1 MKTNQTL
8 DKQKQDTTVTG
19 LLDIPAILLGLA
31 ALFGALN
38 YWFVKL
44 PHTIGLVV
52 IALAA
57 SLAVV
62 GLDLIVPTLG
72 LSIRVNG
79 FLESIDFNVTLM
91 QGMLSFLLFAG
102 ALHVDLGQLLS
113 RKWTILVLASFGVML
128 SSLIIG
134 GGFWLAA
141 TVLGLSLPL
150 IVCLVLGVIVTPTD
164 PVAVLGLL
172 KTLKVPSHLKA
183 KIAGESLFNDGVAV
197 VLFSIVVLLAFGG
210 YGPHGGEQ
218 GDQHSGSGSMT
229 FAAGLWLFAKEA
241 IGGALLGLIG
251 GLIAFWVIRRI
262 DDHVLEV
269 LVTLALVTGA
279 YSIALHLHLSGP
291 IAMVI
296 AGLLIGNQ
304 GTALAM
310 SDKTR
315 DHLEKFWELIDEIL
329 NSVLFLLI
337 GLEIVFI
344 LQNAGNGVPLPVVI
358 VLVVVVI
365 LLSVGARFTSIF
377 LPLQVKALRSDV
389 SRGTVPILTWA
400 GIRGGIS
407 VALAL
412 SLPESPERGLLL
424 LVTYCVVLFSVI
436 VQGLTVER
444 VIKRYFP

>member
-1 MKTNQTL
+1 M
-8 DKQKQDTTVTG
+8 TG

-52 IALAA
+52 IALVA

-62 GLDLIVPTLG
+62 ALDLVVPTLG
-72 LSIRVNG
+72 LSARVNG
-79 FLESIDFNVTLM
+79 FLESLDFNVTLM

-113 RKWTILVLASFGVML
+113 RKWTILVLASFGVVL

-134 GGFWLAA
+134 GGFWLTA
-141 TVLGLSLPL
+141 TALGLSLPL

-172 KTLKVPSHLKA
+172 KTLKVPAHLKA

-197 VLFSIVVLLAFGG
+197 VLFSIVVVLAFGG
-210 YGPHGGEQ
+210 YDAHGAEGSHGAE
-218 GDQHSGSGSMT
+218 GDHGAGGSSLT
-229 FAAGLWLFAKEA
+229 FTYGLWLFAKEA
-241 IGGALLGLIG
+241 IGGALLGLVG

-269 LVTLALVTGA
+269 IITLALVTGA

-310 SDKTR
+310 SEKTR

-344 LQNAGNGVPLPVVI
+344 LQNAGSGVSVPVII

-365 LLSVGARFTSIF
+365 LLSVGARFTAIF
-377 LPLQVKALRSDV
+377 LPLQVKALNSEV

>member
-1 MKTNQTL
+1 M
-8 DKQKQDTTVTG
+8 TG

-52 IALAA
+52 IALVA

-62 GLDLIVPTLG
+62 GLDLVVPTLG
-72 LSIRVNG
+72 LSARVNG
-79 FLESIDFNVTLM
+79 FLESLDFNVTLM

-113 RKWTILVLASFGVML
+113 RKWTILVLASFGVLL

-134 GGFWLAA
+134 GGFWLTA
-141 TVLGLSLPL
+141 TALGLSLPL

-172 KTLKVPSHLKA
+172 KTLKVPAHLKA

-197 VLFSIVVLLAFGG
+197 VLFSIVVVLAFGG
-210 YGPHGGEQ
+210 YGAHGAEGSHGAE
-218 GDQHSGSGSMT
+218 GDHTAGGSSLT
-229 FAAGLWLFAKEA
+229 FTYGLWLFAKEA
-241 IGGALLGLIG
+241 IGGALLGLVG

-269 LVTLALVTGA
+269 IVTLALVTGA
-279 YSIALHLHLSGP
+279 YSIALHLRLSGP

-344 LQNAGNGVPLPVVI
+344 LQNAGSGVPVPVII
-358 VLVVVVI
+358 VLVLVVI
-365 LLSVGARFTSIF
+365 LLSVGARFTAIF
-377 LPLQVKALRSDV
+377 LPLQIKALNSEV

>member
-1 MKTNQTL
+1 M
-8 DKQKQDTTVTG
+8 TG

-52 IALAA
+52 IALVA

-62 GLDLIVPTLG
+62 GLDLVVPTLG
-72 LSIRVNG
+72 LSARVNG
-79 FLESIDFNVTLM
+79 FLESLDFNVTLM

-113 RKWTILVLASFGVML
+113 RKWTILVLASFGVVL

-134 GGFWLAA
+134 GGFWLTA
-141 TVLGLSLPL
+141 TALGLSLPL

-172 KTLKVPSHLKA
+172 KTLKVPAHLKA

-197 VLFSIVVLLAFGG
+197 VLFSIVVVLAFGG
-210 YGPHGGEQ
+210 YGAHGAEGSHGAE
-218 GDQHSGSGSMT
+218 GDHGAGGSSLT
-229 FAAGLWLFAKEA
+229 FTYGLWLFAKEA
-241 IGGALLGLIG
+241 IGGALLGLVG

-269 LVTLALVTGA
+269 IVTLALVTGA

-344 LQNAGNGVPLPVVI
+344 LQNAGSGVSVPVII

-365 LLSVGARFTSIF
+365 LLSVGARFTAIF
-377 LPLQVKALRSDV
+377 LPLQIKALNSEV

>member
-1 MKTNQTL
+1 M
-8 DKQKQDTTVTG
+8 TG

-52 IALAA
+52 IALVA

-62 GLDLIVPTLG
+62 GLDLVVPTLG
-72 LSIRVNG
+72 LSARVNG
-79 FLESIDFNVTLM
+79 FLESLDFNVTLM

-113 RKWTILVLASFGVML
+113 RKWTILVLASFGVVL

-134 GGFWLAA
+134 GGFWLTA
-141 TVLGLSLPL
+141 TALGLSLPL

-172 KTLKVPSHLKA
+172 KTLKVPAHLKA

-197 VLFSIVVLLAFGG
+197 VLFSIVVVLAFGG
-210 YGPHGGEQ
+210 YGAHGAEGSHGAE
-218 GDQHSGSGSMT
+218 GDHGAGGGSLT
-229 FAAGLWLFAKEA
+229 FTYGLWLFAKEA
-241 IGGALLGLIG
+241 IGGALLGLVG

-269 LVTLALVTGA
+269 IVTLALVTGA

-344 LQNAGNGVPLPVVI
+344 LQNAGSGVSVPVII

-365 LLSVGARFTSIF
+365 LLSVGARFTAIF
-377 LPLQVKALRSDV
+377 LPLQIKALNSEV

>member
-1 MKTNQTL
+1 M
-8 DKQKQDTTVTG
+8 TG

-52 IALAA
+52 IALVA

-62 GLDLIVPTLG
+62 GLDLVVPTLG
-72 LSIRVNG
+72 LSARVNG
-79 FLESIDFNVTLM
+79 FLESLDFNVTLM

-113 RKWTILVLASFGVML
+113 RKWTILVLASFGVVL

-134 GGFWLAA
+134 GGFWLTA
-141 TVLGLSLPL
+141 TALGLSLPL

-172 KTLKVPSHLKA
+172 KTLKVPAHLKA

-197 VLFSIVVLLAFGG
+197 VLFSIVVVLAFGG
-210 YGPHGGEQ
+210 YGAHGAEGSHGAE
-218 GDQHSGSGSMT
+218 GDHGAGGSSLT
-229 FAAGLWLFAKEA
+229 FTYGLWLFAKEA
-241 IGGALLGLIG
+241 IGGALLGLVG

-269 LVTLALVTGA
+269 IVTLALVTGA

-344 LQNAGNGVPLPVVI
+344 LQNAGSGVSVPVII
-358 VLVVVVI
+358 VLVLVVI
-365 LLSVGARFTSIF
+365 LLSVGARFTAIF
-377 LPLQVKALRSDV
+377 LPLQIKALNSEV

>member
-1 MKTNQTL
+1 M
-8 DKQKQDTTVTG
+8 TG

-52 IALAA
+52 IALVA

-62 GLDLIVPTLG
+62 GLDLVVPTLG
-72 LSIRVNG
+72 LSARVNG
-79 FLESIDFNVTLM
+79 FLESLDFNVTLM

-113 RKWTILVLASFGVML
+113 RKWTILVLASFGVVL

-134 GGFWLAA
+134 GGFWLTA
-141 TVLGLSLPL
+141 TALGLSLPL

-172 KTLKVPSHLKA
+172 KTLKVPAHLKA

-197 VLFSIVVLLAFGG
+197 VLFSIVVVLAFGG
-210 YGPHGGEQ
+210 YGAHGAEGSHGAE
-218 GDQHSGSGSMT
+218 GDHGAGGSSLT
-229 FAAGLWLFAKEA
+229 FTYGLWLFAKEA
-241 IGGALLGLIG
+241 LGGALLGLVG

-269 LVTLALVTGA
+269 IVTLALVTGA

-344 LQNAGNGVPLPVVI
+344 LQNAGSGVSVPVII
-358 VLVVVVI
+358 VLVVVI
-365 LLSVGARFTSIF
+365 LLSVGARFTAIF
-377 LPLQVKALRSDV
+377 LPLQVKALNSEV

>member
-1 MKTNQTL
+1 M
-8 DKQKQDTTVTG
+8 TG

-52 IALAA
+52 IALVA

-62 GLDLIVPTLG
+62 GLDLVVPTLG
-72 LSIRVNG
+72 LSARVNG
-79 FLESIDFNVTLM
+79 FLESLDFNVTLM

-113 RKWTILVLASFGVML
+113 RKWTILVLASFGVVL

-134 GGFWLAA
+134 GGFWLTA
-141 TVLGLSLPL
+141 TALGLSLPL

-172 KTLKVPSHLKA
+172 KTLKVPAHLKA

-197 VLFSIVVLLAFGG
+197 VLFSIVVVLAFGG
-210 YGPHGGEQ
+210 YGAHGAEGSHGAE
-218 GDQHSGSGSMT
+218 GDHGAGGSSLT
-229 FAAGLWLFAKEA
+229 FTYGLWLFAKEA
-241 IGGALLGLIG
+241 IGGALLGLVG

-269 LVTLALVTGA
+269 IVTLALVTGA

-329 NSVLFLLI
+329 NSVLFVLI

-344 LQNAGNGVPLPVVI
+344 LQNAGSGVSVPVII
-358 VLVVVVI
+358 VLVLVVI
-365 LLSVGARFTSIF
+365 LLSVGARFTATF
-377 LPLQVKALRSDV
+377 LPLQIKALNSEV

-412 SLPESPERGLLL
+412 SLPESAERGLLL

>member
-1 MKTNQTL
+1 
-8 DKQKQDTTVTG
+8 VTG

-52 IALAA
+52 IALVA

-62 GLDLIVPTLG
+62 GLDLVVPTLG
-72 LSIRVNG
+72 LSARVNG
-79 FLESIDFNVTLM
+79 FLESLDFNVTLM

-113 RKWTILVLASFGVML
+113 RKWTILVLASFGVLL

-134 GGFWLAA
+134 GGFWLTA
-141 TVLGLSLPL
+141 TALGLSLPL

-172 KTLKVPSHLKA
+172 KTLKVPAHLKA

-197 VLFSIVVLLAFGG
+197 VLFSIVVVLAFGG
-210 YGPHGGEQ
+210 YGAHGAEGSHGAE
-218 GDQHSGSGSMT
+218 GDHTAGGSSLT
-229 FAAGLWLFAKEA
+229 FTYGLWLFAKEA
-241 IGGALLGLIG
+241 IGGALLGLVG

-269 LVTLALVTGA
+269 IVTLALVTGA

-344 LQNAGNGVPLPVVI
+344 LQNAGSGVPVPVII
-358 VLVVVVI
+358 VLVLVVI
-365 LLSVGARFTSIF
+365 LLSVGARFTAIF
-377 LPLQVKALRSDV
+377 LPLQIKALNSEV